1 MFSVN
6 PALTPGEVTSLLER
20 TAVNPG
26 GNAREKGAGHG
37 RVDAFA
43 AVSAAAVYRS
53 ESAKQG
59 GVRSRTDITVVKVP

>member
-6 PALTPGEVTSLLER
+6 PALSPAEVISLLER
-20 TAVNPG
+20 TAADPG
-26 GNAREKGAGHG
+26 GNAREKGVGHG

-53 ESAKQG
+53 KSTKETGAH
-59 GVRSRTDITVVKVP
+59 SRTDITAARVQ